1 MTGRG
6 HKHKRGERGSTRG
19 TATLKRSNMAVSLRQ
34 DEDLSSVTH
43 EPTNEQH
50 KPERNLIELHESL
63 VDIQINVNDILREN
77 KEIRSEME
85 ELKSTVS
92 RQTNKISTLKTAHLQ
107 KINNQYQEVEKQLY
121 AANRHVDEQQEEI
134 NELYDL
140 QDKLEQH
147 AECHRVR
154 KHPDDIESSHKLNRK
169 RNKPIIVKFV
179 SHKTITR
186 LKKARVNLRN
196 IKLPSLFPRNHSPN
210 S

>member
-85 ELKSTVS
+85 ELKSTDQQNIYS
-92 RQTNKISTLKTAHLQ
+92 QNCSLAKNKQSVPRGGKTTLCS
-107 KINNQYQEVEKQLY
+107 
-121 AANRHVDEQQEEI
+121 EQ
-134 NELYDL
+134 
-140 QDKLEQH
+140 
-147 AECHRVR
+147 ACG
-154 KHPDDIESSHKLNRK
+154 
-169 RNKPIIVKFV
+169 
-179 SHKTITR
+179 
-186 LKKARVNLRN
+186 
-196 IKLPSLFPRNHSPN
+196 
-210 S
+210 